1 MNIVVVGGGT
11 SGCIS
16 ALILKQRF
24 PQYDIHIIE
33 SSKIGTIGVGEGSTE
48 HWTDFCDYVDI
59 DMGDVLRE
67 CGATFKMGISLI
79 SGMMN
84 HSCTLYYQI
93 PVEMIMDTTIH
104 MHTRLQ
110 TTIPRGICNLNM
122 FGTMSA

>member
-67 CGATFKMGISLI
+67 CGATFKMGIYFDKWDDEPFMHSL
-79 SGMMN
+79 
-84 HSCTLYYQI
+84 LRY
-93 PVEMIMDTTIH
+93 
-104 MHTRLQ
+104 L
-110 TTIPRGICNLNM
+110 
-122 FGTMSA
+122 